1 MYTCYI
7 QVRDPGELSN
17 SLKWPKPQLQYH
29 LQLKTKGDVV
39 GRTGESLLRGGD

>member
-1 MYTCYI
+1 MYTCCI

-29 LQLKTKGDVV
+29 LQLKTKGDIE
-39 GRTGESLLRGGD
+39 GRSGVKPVKGR